1 MKWGVPDQ
9 KDVEKAYHRGFE
21 ESTEGIHSPGQR
33 GHKMIVAKTVVVV
46 S

>member
-21 ESTEGIHSPGQR
+21 ESTDNGMGMCCET
-33 GHKMIVAKTVVVV
+33 KTMTG
-46 S
+46 